1 MNLLSLYHFFA
12 GKASDKQKEAIK
24 RWAESSPDNKVD
36 VNVHP
41 TKTEVKFSDE
51 KKIFDAGILLVDK
64 KELFQKENAPLLYKL
79 INYTVK
85 IAAVVLLV
93 VVSVTIYKYQELV
106 KKSEVLQTILVPAGQ
121 RINIILPDST
131 FVCLNSNTK
140 FSYPSVFATNN
151 RKVKLDGEAYFEV
164 SANKNKPFYVHTSK
178 GEIKV
183 LGTHF
188 NLEAY
193 SNADVFKTSLF
204 EGKVRVRVK
213 GNNIYLKPDQMVCY
227 HKNGKIHLET
237 IHDYDQFRWREG
249 LICIKSA
256 KLKDIMKTFTKYFG
270 DSIVIQ
276 NKEVEHYKYTG
287 KFRQSRG
294 VINAL
299 RLLQKDAPFTI
310 EQDED
315 KQIIYIK

>member
-24 RWAESSPDNKVD
+24 RWAESSPDNYE
-36 VNVHP
+36 
-41 TKTEVKFSDE
+41 TLCRE

-140 FSYPSVFATNN
+140 FSYPSVILKYRPIKISHFMYILQ
-151 RKVKLDGEAYFEV
+151 KEKSKYSVLILIWKLILTLMY
-164 SANKNKPFYVHTSK
+164 
-178 GEIKV
+178 
-183 LGTHF
+183 
-188 NLEAY
+188 
-193 SNADVFKTSLF
+193 
-204 EGKVRVRVK
+204 
-213 GNNIYLKPDQMVCY
+213 
-227 HKNGKIHLET
+227 
-237 IHDYDQFRWREG
+237 
-249 LICIKSA
+249 
-256 KLKDIMKTFTKYFG
+256 
-270 DSIVIQ
+270 
-276 NKEVEHYKYTG
+276 
-287 KFRQSRG
+287 
-294 VINAL
+294 L
-299 RLLQKDAPFTI
+299 RLLCLKAKFVS
-310 EQDED
+310 E
-315 KQIIYIK
+315 

>member
-24 RWAESSPDNKVD
+24 RWAESSPDNYE
-36 VNVHP
+36 
-41 TKTEVKFSDE
+41 TLCRE

-151 RKVKLDGEAYFEV
+151 RKVILKYRPIKISHFMYILQKEKSKYSVLILIWKLILTLMY
-164 SANKNKPFYVHTSK
+164 
-178 GEIKV
+178 
-183 LGTHF
+183 
-188 NLEAY
+188 
-193 SNADVFKTSLF
+193 
-204 EGKVRVRVK
+204 
-213 GNNIYLKPDQMVCY
+213 
-227 HKNGKIHLET
+227 
-237 IHDYDQFRWREG
+237 
-249 LICIKSA
+249 
-256 KLKDIMKTFTKYFG
+256 
-270 DSIVIQ
+270 
-276 NKEVEHYKYTG
+276 
-287 KFRQSRG
+287 
-294 VINAL
+294 L
-299 RLLQKDAPFTI
+299 RLLCLKAKFVS
-310 EQDED
+310 E
-315 KQIIYIK
+315 

>member
-24 RWAESSPDNKVD
+24 RWAESSPDNYE
-36 VNVHP
+36 
-41 TKTEVKFSDE
+41 TLCRE
-51 KKIFDAGILLVDK
+51 KNIFDAGILLVDK

-188 NLEAY
+188 NLEA
-193 SNADVFKTSLF
+193 
-204 EGKVRVRVK
+204 
-213 GNNIYLKPDQMVCY
+213 DQMVCY

-237 IHDYDQFRWREG
+237 IHDYDQYRWREG

-256 KLKDIMKTFTKYFG
+256 KFKDIMKTFTKYFG
-270 DSIVIQ
+270 DSIVVQ

>member
-24 RWAESSPDNKVD
+24 RWAESSPDNYE
-36 VNVHP
+36 
-41 TKTEVKFSDE
+41 TLCRE

-164 SANKNKPFYVHTSK
+164 SKNPKKPFRVKANGVT
-178 GEIKV
+178 IRV

-188 NLEAY
+188 NVNAYAADSLVETTLLEGSVSV
-193 SNADVFKTSLF
+193 SNNAN
-204 EGKVRVRVK
+204 GKQM
-213 GNNIYLKPDQMVCY
+213 ILKP
-227 HKNGKIHLET
+227 NET
-237 IHDYDQFRWREG
+237 AIYRKSTGILSMHINANAQNEISWREG
-249 LICIKSA
+249 VLSFNDISMGEIARQLSHHFNVTIQIKSEQLRNY
-256 KLKDIMKTFTKYFG
+256 KLNARFKQNETLEEILEMLAPIVGFTY
-270 DSIVIQ
+270 
-276 NKEVEHYKYTG
+276 HMP
-287 KFRQSRG
+287 QS
-294 VINAL
+294 NL
-299 RLLQKDAPFTI
+299 I
-310 EQDED
+310 EL
-315 KQIIYIK
+315 KQEN

>member
-24 RWAESSPDNKVD
+24 RWAESSPDNYE
-36 VNVHP
+36 
-41 TKTEVKFSDE
+41 TLCRE

-64 KELFQKENAPLLYKL
+64 KELSQKENAPLLYKL

-164 SANKNKPFYVHTSK
+164 SKNPKKPFRVKANGVT
-178 GEIKV
+178 IRV

-188 NLEAY
+188 NVNAYAADSLVETTLLEGSVSV
-193 SNADVFKTSLF
+193 SNNAN
-204 EGKVRVRVK
+204 GKQM
-213 GNNIYLKPDQMVCY
+213 ILKP
-227 HKNGKIHLET
+227 NET
-237 IHDYDQFRWREG
+237 AIYRKSTGILSMHINANAQNEISWREG
-249 LICIKSA
+249 VLSFNDISMGEIARQLSHHFNVTIQIKSEQLRNY
-256 KLKDIMKTFTKYFG
+256 KLNARFKQNETLEEILEMLAPIVGFTY
-270 DSIVIQ
+270 
-276 NKEVEHYKYTG
+276 HMP
-287 KFRQSRG
+287 QS
-294 VINAL
+294 NL
-299 RLLQKDAPFTI
+299 I
-310 EQDED
+310 EL
-315 KQIIYIK
+315 KQEN

>member
-1 MNLLSLYHFFA
+1 MASAHDHTIGSFFKGTEDEHGIDTAGTWNTDDLYIRRIAQTAASSKVCSGVTAPVTAECHDLWSEFFLCFYRHIASTSAIICLLEKPCRSIAPDGQVGQSALAYNKIEVPQGGEYTLVLNDGTKVHLNSMSSLRFPLTFEA
-12 GKASDKQKEAIK
+12 GK
-24 RWAESSPDNKVD
+24 R
-36 VNVHP
+36 
-41 TKTEVKFSDE
+41 EV
-51 KKIFDAGILLVDK
+51 
-64 KELFQKENAPLLYKL
+64 ELA
-79 INYTVK
+79 
-85 IAAVVLLV
+85 
-93 VVSVTIYKYQELV
+93 
-106 KKSEVLQTILVPAGQ
+106 
-121 RINIILPDST
+121 
-131 FVCLNSNTK
+131 
-140 FSYPSVFATNN
+140 
-151 RKVKLDGEAYFEV
+151 GEAYFEV

>member
-24 RWAESSPDNKVD
+24 RWAESSPDNYE
-36 VNVHP
+36 
-41 TKTEVKFSDE
+41 TLCRE

-64 KELFQKENAPLLYKL
+64 KELSQKENAPLLYKL

-151 RKVKLDGEAYFEV
+151 RKVKLMEKLILKYRPIKISHFMYILQKE
-164 SANKNKPFYVHTSK
+164 KSK
-178 GEIKV
+178 YSV
-183 LGTHF
+183 L
-188 NLEAY
+188 
-193 SNADVFKTSLF
+193 
-204 EGKVRVRVK
+204 
-213 GNNIYLKPDQMVCY
+213 I
-227 HKNGKIHLET
+227 
-237 IHDYDQFRWREG
+237 
-249 LICIKSA
+249 LIW
-256 KLKDIMKTFTKYFG
+256 KLILTLMY
-270 DSIVIQ
+270 
-276 NKEVEHYKYTG
+276 
-287 KFRQSRG
+287 
-294 VINAL
+294 L
-299 RLLQKDAPFTI
+299 RLLCLKAKFVS
-310 EQDED
+310 E
-315 KQIIYIK
+315 

>member
-24 RWAESSPDNKVD
+24 RWAESSPDNYE
-36 VNVHP
+36 
-41 TKTEVKFSDE
+41 TLCRE

-64 KELFQKENAPLLYKL
+64 KELSQKENAPLLYKL

-164 SANKNKPFYVHTSK
+164 YRPIKISHFMYILQKEKSK
-178 GEIKV
+178 YSV
-183 LGTHF
+183 L
-188 NLEAY
+188 
-193 SNADVFKTSLF
+193 
-204 EGKVRVRVK
+204 
-213 GNNIYLKPDQMVCY
+213 I
-227 HKNGKIHLET
+227 
-237 IHDYDQFRWREG
+237 
-249 LICIKSA
+249 LIW
-256 KLKDIMKTFTKYFG
+256 KLILTLMY
-270 DSIVIQ
+270 
-276 NKEVEHYKYTG
+276 
-287 KFRQSRG
+287 
-294 VINAL
+294 L
-299 RLLQKDAPFTI
+299 RLLCLKAKFVS
-310 EQDED
+310 E
-315 KQIIYIK
+315 